1 MKIIDNIST
10 LSSVIILTDSPLTD
24 VVRADVIVNGVAI
37 SNIISTSTIYY
48 QITGTNEVRGAAAI
62 KVYNLSTTTCYNFT
76 ATVYGDPSLE
86 FWKYDFN
93 AAALNTTTAYNSK
106 IWNDLSYSP
115 SDITVNGDQ
124 FLSPY
129 AGYAPEELVAGH
141 TMDSLGINVYTNG
154 RDLVTPLILTNSFP
168 VSTTTSTVVPLSI
181 LPNPNG
187 GLIVYYKGSTFNR
200 ITTSSFTASNQ
211 FFIDGNN
218 LIIPAQSSK
227 GNAGYTVVKIG
238 GVGFTDGNRVTTTAT
253 NQTIAHAESLLSI
266 NDVQMAYVLVDGIAV
281 NKITTTTNYG
291 YMLESVGPNNHRACA
306 RIYNL
311 PSGIHTIEAWF
322 FNLVY
327 DRVDNINEQTFS
339 IGNTPQ
345 STFPLSYPSDFL
357 PPLNNKIMVQVVSTP
372 ASVLVPTIDYSVSG
386 NILTLVTP
394 ISNKT
399 IKVTTLNNQMLMQA
413 EAFSPALSKRYTLSQ
428 TVADDNLVWVYL
440 NGVLLVSRHDYEIL
454 EDLRTI
460 ELGEWI
466 DVMSTDKIVIAFF
479 QLASSKSSV
488 LGYRVFKD
496 FFDRLQYK
504 RLAKSYSTV
513 LSRPLRYDDSEI
525 YVEDGG
531 ALVPP
536 NPQVNIPGVVII
548 DGERI
553 EFSRKDGNILGQL
566 RRATL
571 GTGPV
576 PVSQIGTAVIDQN
589 LQQTVPYNESM
600 LVQTFTST
608 NTTSYVINTITTADN
623 GDGITLTAG
632 ITATD
637 QVMVYYGGRLLR
649 KDSIIIQDMSMSYD
663 PTDESLITVDPEFSI
678 TTSTQKLELNI
689 EDGIV
694 PGVEIA
700 VIQRKGY
707 IWSGTE
713 SLLTSPVIQAK
724 FLRDREAALPD
735 RYYYGGGKTSFYIG
749 MQG

>member
-10 LSSVIILTDSPLTD
+10 LSSVTILTDSPLAD
-24 VVRADVIVNGVAI
+24 VVRADVIVNGVTI
-37 SNIISTSTIYY
+37 SNIVSPSSIYY
-48 QITGTNEVRGAAAI
+48 QITGTNIVRGAAAI

-76 ATVYGDPSLE
+76 ATVYGDPSVE
-86 FWKYDFN
+86 FWKYDFD

-115 SDITVNGDQ
+115 SDITVDGDQ
-124 FLSPY
+124 FLSPF

-154 RDLVTPLILTNSFP
+154 RDLITPLIVTNSFP
-168 VSTTTSTVVPLSI
+168 VSTTTATVVPLSI
-181 LPNPNG
+181 LPNPYGN
-187 GLIVYYKGSTFNR
+187 IMVYYNGKTFDR
-200 ITTSSFTASNQ
+200 VTTSSFTTSNQ
-211 FFIDGNN
+211 FFTDGVN
-218 LIIPAQSSK
+218 LIIPAQPLK
-227 GNAGYTVVKIG
+227 GNAGYTIVKFGGIG
-238 GVGFTDGNRVTTTAT
+238 LTDGNMVTTTAT
-253 NQTIAHAESLLSI
+253 NQTIAYAESLLSI
-266 NDVQMAYVLVDGIAV
+266 NDVQMAYVLVDGVAI
-281 NKITTTTNYG
+281 NKITTTTDYG
-291 YMLESVGPNNHRACA
+291 YMLESVGPENHRACA
-306 RIYNL
+306 RVYNL
-311 PSGIHTIEAWF
+311 PSGVHTIEAWF
-322 FNLVY
+322 FNLAY
-327 DRVDNINEQTFS
+327 DRIDHISEQTIS
-339 IGNTPQ
+339 VGNTPQ
-345 STFPLSYPSDFL
+345 STFALSYPPDLLS
-357 PPLNNKIMVQVVSTP
+357 PLNNKIMVQIVSTP
-372 ASVLVPTIDYSVSG
+372 AAILVPTIDYSVSG

-413 EAFSPALSKRYTLSQ
+413 EAFSPTLSKRYTLSQ

-440 NGVLLVSRHDYEIL
+440 NGVPLVPRYDFEIL
-454 EDLRTI
+454 EDLKTI
-460 ELGEWI
+460 EIGEWVNI
-466 DVMSTDKIVIAFF
+466 TLNDKIVIAFF
-479 QLASSKSSV
+479 QLAGSRGSV

-496 FFDRLQYK
+496 FFDRIQYK
-504 RLAKSYSTV
+504 RLSKSYSTV
-513 LSRPLRYDDSEI
+513 LTRPLRYDDKEI
-525 YVEDGG
+525 YVEDGSS
-531 ALVPP
+531 LVPP

-576 PVSQIGTAVIDQN
+576 PVSQIGTTVIDQT
-589 LQQTVPYNESM
+589 LQQTIPYSESM

-608 NTTSYVINTITTADN
+608 NTTSYVINTVTTTDN

-649 KDSIIIQDMSMSYD
+649 KESIIIQDIAMSYD

-689 EDGIV
+689 ADGIV

-713 SLLTSPVIQAK
+713 SLVTSPVIQAK
-724 FLRDREAALPD
+724 FLRERDAGLPD